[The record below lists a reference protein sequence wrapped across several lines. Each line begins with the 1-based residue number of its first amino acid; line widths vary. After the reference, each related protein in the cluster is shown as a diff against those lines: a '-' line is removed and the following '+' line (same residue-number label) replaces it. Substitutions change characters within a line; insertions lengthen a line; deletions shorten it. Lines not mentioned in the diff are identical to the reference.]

1 MSIRCFFMDARL
13 AVDDIDRQIIAL
25 LREDAR
31 RSFQDIG
38 GRVALSAPA
47 VKRRVDRLLRDG
59 VITGFTTL
67 IDPRRFGWQT
77 QAIVE
82 LETEG
87 RFSGTDILAA
97 IRRHPEV
104 SAAYTV
110 AGQSSAI
117 LIVRAEDTVHLEDVL
132 ERVRE
137 TPAITRTRTAIVL
150 STLLERPFTP

>member
-1 MSIRCFFMDARL
+1 MSIRCFFMDSRL
-13 AVDDIDRQIIAL
+13 GVDDIDRQIIAL

-38 GRVALSAPA
+38 GHVALSAPA

-59 VITGFTTL
+59 VITGFTAL
-67 IDPRRFGWQT
+67 IDPLRFGWQT

-87 RFSGTDILAA
+87 RFSATDVLNAV
-97 IRRHPEV
+97 RTHPEV
-104 SAAYTV
+104 AAAYTV
-110 AGQSSAI
+110 AGQASAMLI
-117 LIVRAEDTVHLEDVL
+117 LRAEDTVHLEEVL

-137 TPAITRTRTAIVL
+137 TPGITRTRTAIVL

>member
-1 MSIRCFFMDARL
+1 MSIRCLSMEAHL
-13 AVDDIDRQIIAL
+13 SIDDIDRQIVAL

-38 GRVALSAPA
+38 GHVALSAPA
-47 VKRRVDRLLRDG
+47 VKRGVARLLRDG

-87 RFSGTDILAA
+87 RFSGTDILSALRAHPGGRAA
-97 IRRHPEV
+97 SP
-104 SAAYTV
+104 
-110 AGQSSAI
+110 
-117 LIVRAEDTVHLEDVL
+117 
-132 ERVRE
+132 
-137 TPAITRTRTAIVL
+137 
-150 STLLERPFTP
+150 